1 MIYADSGV
9 NIYSQKVLRTLKLA
23 AIAPCNFHATS
34 QQHSCI
40 AASSSMPLMLEF
52 SKLNWDSVAS
62 QK

>member
-9 NIYSQKVLRTLKLA
+9 NNYSQKVPRTLKLA
-23 AIAPCNFHATS
+23 AITPCNFYAPS
-34 QQHSCI
+34 QHYSCI
-40 AASSSMPLMLEF
+40 AASSSMSLMLEF